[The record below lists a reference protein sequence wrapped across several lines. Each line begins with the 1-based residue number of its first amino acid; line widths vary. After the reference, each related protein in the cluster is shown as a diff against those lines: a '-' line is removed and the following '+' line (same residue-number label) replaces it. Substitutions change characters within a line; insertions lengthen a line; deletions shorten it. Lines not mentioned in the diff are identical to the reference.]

1 MTQDDDRELKG
12 WARSIDS
19 LFAEVDAK
27 EVVED
32 QFASPGE
39 PEPTPE
45 PQLEAEAP
53 EPEPTL
59 ESPEP
64 EAEAPEPEA
73 EVESVEPEAEAPAP
87 EAEVESVEPEAEAPE
102 PEAEVESVEPEAEAP
117 APEAEVESV
126 EPEAEAPAPEAEVES
141 VEPEAEVEAAESAPE
156 ELEGEPPSSVE
167 LQLEEAI
174 SRYLMATADQRQSL
188 TEPLRAAVEEAR
200 SANALDGLARAMNA
214 LLVQPVPDPDAEA
227 LAGELMDVVLQMRM
241 AIRLGS
247 VRDERERLA
256 LVDAYAKLGDPM
268 ATAIADALTETDDR
282 LARKIYV
289 GALVALGQS
298 GMRVVEEMLEDSR
311 WFVARNGVAVLG
323 ESGGE
328 TAIAHLTGTLAHED
342 MRVRRETVLSL
353 AKIGGDDAAQLVVGM
368 LDDSYADV
376 RTAAARAV
384 SVLKAERAF
393 KPLLGIL
400 QIGDDDPVIEQV
412 LRALGQL
419 GDPAAVPLIE
429 KRAVGSF
436 FYKPSPGVRV
446 AALSALG
453 SIGTPHA
460 MSVVEAAKDD
470 KDPDVRVVVQQIL
483 AAR

>member
-1 MTQDDDRELKG
+1 MTAPRRLATGQRLVVASHNAGKVREIGELIAPFG
-12 WARSIDS
+12 
-19 LFAEVDAK
+19 LDAVSAT
-27 EVVED
+27 EL
-32 QFASPGE
+32 G
-39 PEPTPE
+39 
-45 PQLEAEAP
+45 L
-53 EPEPTL
+53 
-59 ESPEP
+59 PEP
-64 EAEAPEPEA
+64 EAEAPEPE
-73 EVESVEPEAEAPAP
+73 PAL
-87 EAEVESVEPEAEAPE
+87 ESVEPEAEAPE
-102 PEAEVESVEPEAEAP
+102 PEPALESAEPEA
-117 APEAEVESV
+117 V
-126 EPEAEAPAPEAEVES
+126 
-141 VEPEAEVEAAESAPE
+141 VEAAESAPE
-156 ELEGEPPSSVE
+156 EPEGEPRSSVE
-167 LQLEEAI
+167 LQLEEAT
-174 SRYLMATADQRQSL
+174 SRYLRATADQRQSL
-188 TEPLRAAVEEAR
+188 AEPLRAAVEEAR
-200 SANALDGLARAMNA
+200 SANALDGLVRAMNA
-214 LLVQPVPDPDAEA
+214 LLVQPVPDPDADA
-227 LAGELMDVVLQMRM
+227 LAGEFMNTVLQMRM

-353 AKIGGDDAAQLVVGM
+353 AKIGGDDAAQVVVGM

-400 QIGDDDPVIEQV
+400 QIGDDDPVMEQV

-453 SIGTPHA
+453 SGAT
-460 MSVVEAAKDD
+460 VTEAAARLNLRASSAWSTYSLYSVRSTIAKA
-470 KDPDVRVVVQQIL
+470 KRLDVLIRSRPALRIIIMTS
-483 AAR
+483 

>member
-1 MTQDDDRELKG
+1 MGETGQSIAFSADPHVTQENDRELKG

-19 LFAEVDAK
+19 LFAELEAE

-32 QFASPGE
+32 QSASPEE
-39 PEPTPE
+39 PE
-45 PQLEAEAP
+45 LEAEAAAS
-53 EPEPTL
+53 EPAV
-59 ESPEP
+59 ESAEP
-64 EAEAPEPEA
+64 EAEASAPEPV
-73 EVESVEPEAEAPAP
+73 VESAEPEAEAPAP
-87 EAEVESVEPEAEAPE
+87 EPEVGLPQPEVEAEELATVPEIEPEA
-102 PEAEVESVEPEAEAP
+102 VS
-117 APEAEVESV
+117 
-126 EPEAEAPAPEAEVES
+126 
-141 VEPEAEVEAAESAPE
+141 
-156 ELEGEPPSSVE
+156 EGEPRSSVE
-167 LQLEEAI
+167 LQLEETT
-174 SRYLMATADQRQSL
+174 SRYLMATSDQRKSL

-214 LLVQPVPDPDAEA
+214 LLVQPVPDPAAEA
-227 LAGELMDVVLQMRM
+227 LAGELMNVVLRMRM

-298 GMRVVEEMLEDSR
+298 GMRVVEGMLEDSR

-323 ESGGE
+323 ESGEE

-353 AKIGGDDAAQLVVGM
+353 AKIGGEDAAQLVVGM
-368 LDDSYADV
+368 LNDSEADV

-384 SVLKAERAF
+384 SVLKVDRAF
-393 KPLLGIL
+393 KLLLSIL
-400 QIGDDDPVIEQV
+400 EVGDDDPVIEQV

-419 GDPAAVPLIE
+419 GDPAAVALIE
-429 KRAVGSF
+429 KRAVGSL
-436 FYKPSPGVRV
+436 FYKPSPEVRL

-470 KDPDVRVVVQQIL
+470 KDPDIRVVVQQIL